1 MLQLARTF
9 LGSCVAE
16 RACGGF
22 KFALRRASVPAE
34 AVPEHSHATAHFIYA
49 LDEGYETSALRA
61 AEFGGVCLVY
71 NPPGVVHRDCFDEKS
86 ANGRFLAIDFPVE
99 IAAQGVDHPVVI
111 DSTASRKIAASIVG
125 LMLEGASAVD
135 LEDRALSLIT
145 SVSSHTQHAANKA
158 PPWLERAVA
167 AISDLSNDARLDVN
181 AIARIVNVHPVHLA
195 RVCSIHFGST
205 PGELLRRR
213 RTERALSL
221 LGSSEPLSDVAAQA
235 GFADQSH
242 MTRAFRSTFGATP
255 AVIRA
260 AF

>member
-1 MLQLARTF
+1 
-9 LGSCVAE
+9 VAE

-22 KFALRRASVPAE
+22 NFTLRRASVPAE

-49 LDEGYETSALRA
+49 LDEGYETSAHRA
-61 AEFGGVCLVY
+61 AELGGACLVY
-71 NPPGVVHRDCFDEKS
+71 NPPSVVHRDCYDEQS
-86 ANGRFLAIDFPVE
+86 ANGRFLALDIPVE
-99 IAAQGVDHPVVI
+99 IAALDVDHPIVI
-111 DSTASRKIAASIVG
+111 DRTASRKIAASIVG
-125 LMLEGASAVD
+125 LMLEGAPAVD
-135 LEDRALSLIT
+135 LEDRALSLMTGI
-145 SVSSHTQHAANKA
+145 SFHTKHAAYKA
-158 PPWLERAVA
+158 PPWLERAVE
-167 AISDLSNDARLDVN
+167 AISDLSNDAKLEVN
-181 AIARIVNVHPVHLA
+181 AIARIVDVHPVHLA
-195 RVCSIHFGST
+195 RVFSIHFGST

-221 LGSSEPLSDVAAQA
+221 LSGTERLSDVAAQA